1 MATQKDIQNEIH
13 VLLTSTRTAKETKAE
28 LVAEHIEP
36 QDETISGSMFRAV
49 VTGYDLTEGQ
59 WSKVRKFLKDKG
71 HSQGAINQ
79 VARFMAGNKGHDNLT
94 NELKKCTDTT
104 VEGRIKY
111 LQEDCK
117 LTSYKK
123 LYKACCPPSDEAVIN
138 KLAKQLA
145 ALEASLYVQCLDKAD
160 KLRMDEEAEKT
171 ETALNVEAGKRLK
184 MVTGKAVAKAMAVSS

>member
-1 MATQKDIQNEIH
+1 MATQKEIQDAIH
-13 VLLTSTRTAKETKAE
+13 SLLTSTRTAKETKVQ
-28 LVAEHIEP
+28 LVKDHIEP
-36 QDETISGSMFRAV
+36 QDEAISGSMFRAV

-59 WSKVRKFLKDKG
+59 WSKVRKFLKEKG

-79 VARFMAGNKGHDNLT
+79 VARFMSGQKGHDNLT
-94 NELKKCTDTT
+94 SELKKCTDTT

-111 LQEDCK
+111 LQEDRK

-123 LYKACCPPSDEAVIN
+123 LYKACCPPSDEAVVN
-138 KLAKQLA
+138 KIAKQLA

-160 KLRMDEEAEKT
+160 KLRMDEETEQM

-184 MVTGKAVAKAMAVSS
+184 MVTKKAVVKAMAVSS